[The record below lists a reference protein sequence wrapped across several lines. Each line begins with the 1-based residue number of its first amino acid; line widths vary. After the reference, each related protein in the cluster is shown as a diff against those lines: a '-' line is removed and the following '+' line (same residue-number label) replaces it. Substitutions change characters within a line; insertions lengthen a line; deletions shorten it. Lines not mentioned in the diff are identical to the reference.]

1 MACIFSWH
9 VLSTVRLGHLMSLY
23 LLSFIIS
30 QKGRG
35 FSTSTL
41 SSSPKMRRTC
51 IAVVGVK
58 LCINTLNALRHWFNI
73 SNAGLRSINTI
84 VDIVLMWTTGL
95 WLWVIRC
102 PFPSVTLGI
111 WTKLKERQ
119 QKNCFFSWK
128 KKFAACWSLAAAA
141 LCFSCSFSIS
151 IFLDLVFAGVYLV
164 MISCWVLCVCDLTVN
179 RMGLAHVRVFMPSF
193 SCEIVWSFPRIA
205 HQFRPA

>member
-30 QKGRG
+30 RKGRG

-119 QKNCFFSWK
+119 QKNCFLLMKEKVCGVLKFGSGCFVFLLLFLHLNFSWSSV
-128 KKFAACWSLAAAA
+128 CG
-141 LCFSCSFSIS
+141 S
-151 IFLDLVFAGVYLV
+151 IFSHDFMLSVG
-164 MISCWVLCVCDLTVN
+164 
-179 RMGLAHVRVFMPSF
+179 RVWFD
-193 SCEIVWSFPRIA
+193 C
-205 HQFRPA
+205 

>member
-1 MACIFSWH
+1 MACVSSWH
-9 VLSTVRLGHLMSLY
+9 VLSTVRLGRLMSLF

-35 FSTSTL
+35 FSTSTLPL

-58 LCINTLNALRHWFNI
+58 LCINSLNVLRHWFNI

-95 WLWVIRC
+95 WLWVISC

-111 WTKLKERQ
+111 WTKLKERK
-119 QKNCFFSWK
+119 QKTVSCSRN
-128 KKFAACWSLAAAA
+128 KKFAACWSSAEAA
-141 LCFSCSFSIS
+141 LCSSFLSPS
-151 IFLDLVFAGVYLV
+151 RFYL
-164 MISCWVLCVCDLTVN
+164 IYSL
-179 RMGLAHVRVFMPSF
+179 R
-193 SCEIVWSFPRIA
+193 EYI
-205 HQFRPA
+205 